1 MTIVIEI
8 NDKNHF
14 AILASD
20 IHLRLMKKIL
30 IIEDNTDVR
39 ENLQEILGLSGYK
52 AVVAENGKVG
62 VEKAQSFL
70 PDLILCDIMMPE
82 LDGYGVLHIL
92 SRNAKTADI
101 PFIFLTQR

>member
-14 AILASD
+14 AILAPD

-39 ENLQEILGLSGYK
+39 ENLQEILGLSGYE

-70 PDLILCDIMMPE
+70 PDLILCDKACP
-82 LDGYGVLHIL
+82 
-92 SRNAKTADI
+92 AFT
-101 PFIFLTQR
+101 